1 MVIFGVLQ
9 RREVAAGD
17 IASYTSYTMASLY
30 KRDRSPY
37 WWIKF
42 KDAAGQTHQESTGF
56 RYAIPAQ
63 TKKARILRN
72 EKQLLELKR
81 EKGSEHGSWDAWVE
95 KFLDSQY
102 EKQPKTLHRYKTC
115 WRYLQAFLEER
126 EILAPHQL
134 TFDDCND
141 YMEWRKAGQ
150 PQHGFYKCGHN
161 TARLDLKILHLIC
174 ERAIKR
180 GLIVANP
187 CRKLGIK
194 RHKSPEKPEL
204 TDEDIALIRQKLV
217 ELKMPEWMS
226 ISFEIAIH
234 QGVRLTETSFPLT
247 RIDWKNNNIEFHAK
261 RDQQYSVSI
270 HPKLLPLLKKLKR
283 EKREKTC
290 EIPKMASK
298 DWWRFFKKI
307 GLHQKGVCFH
317 CTRVTVI
324 TRLIRAGFSEAAV
337 MNVVHHAST
346 EVHRIYQ
353 RLGVKDTRPVL
364 ASLKV

>member
-1 MVIFGVLQ
+1 
-9 RREVAAGD
+9 
-17 IASYTSYTMASLY
+17 MASLY
-30 KRDRSPY
+30 KRDNSPY
-37 WWIKF
+37 WYIKY
-42 KDAAGQTHQESTGF
+42 KDAAGKTRQESTGY
-56 RYAIPAQ
+56 RHAIPTH

-72 EKQLLELKR
+72 EKQLLELRR
-81 EKGSEHGSWDAWVE
+81 EKGSEHGAWVAWVD
-95 KFLDSQY
+95 KFLESEYQT
-102 EKQPKTLHRYKTC
+102 QPKTLNRYKTC
-115 WRYLQAFLEER
+115 WRNLYAYLEEI
-126 EILAPHQL
+126 EVLAPHQL
-134 TFDDCND
+134 TFDHCMG

-150 PQHGFYKCGHN
+150 PHLGIYKCVHN
-161 TARLDLKILHLIC
+161 TARLDLKILHLVC

-204 TDEDIALIRQKLV
+204 TDEDIALIRLKLV
-217 ELKMPEWMS
+217 EMKMPEWMS

-234 QGVRLTETSFPLT
+234 QGVRLTETSFPLA

-261 RDQQYSVSI
+261 RDQRYSVSI

-298 DWWRFFKKI
+298 EWWRFFKKI
-307 GLHQKGVCFH
+307 GLHQKGICFH

-324 TRLIRAGFSEAAV
+324 TRLIREGWSEAAV

-353 RLGVKDTRPVL
+353 RLGVEDSRRVL
-364 ASLKV
+364 ASLNV

>member
-1 MVIFGVLQ
+1 
-9 RREVAAGD
+9 
-17 IASYTSYTMASLY
+17 MASLY
-30 KRDRSPY
+30 KRPNSPC
-37 WWIKF
+37 WWIKY
-42 KDAAGQTHQESTGF
+42 KDPAGKTKQHTTGM
-56 RYAIPAQ
+56 RHAVPAQ
-63 TKKARILRN
+63 TKKARVILR
-72 EKQLLELKR
+72 EKQLLELKQ
-81 EKGSEHGSWDAWVE
+81 EKGSEHGAWKVWVE
-95 KFLDSQY
+95 KFLESQY
-102 EKQPKTLHRYKTC
+102 EKQQKTLHRYKTC
-115 WRYLQAFLEER
+115 WRNLSAYLEER
-126 EILAPHQL
+126 KILAPHQL
-134 TFDDCND
+134 TFDDCID
-141 YMEWRKAGQ
+141 YKDWRKAGQ
-150 PQHGFYKCGHN
+150 PQLGIYKCGHN

-204 TDEDIALIRQKLV
+204 TDNDIALIRRKLV
-217 ELKMPEWMS
+217 ELKMPEWMTT
-226 ISFEIAIH
+226 SFEIAIH
-234 QGVRLTETSFPLT
+234 QGVRLSETSFPLS

-261 RDQQYSVSI
+261 RDQRYSVSI
-270 HPKLLPLLKKLKR
+270 HPKLLPLLKKWKK
-283 EKREKTC
+283 EKRVLTC
-290 EIPKMASK
+290 ELPKMASK
-298 DWWRFFKKI
+298 EWWRFFKKI

-353 RLGVKDTRPVL
+353 RLGVEDSRPVL